1 MQSNLTI
8 PYGRSRGEPIAT
20 CDMGTLNWAISSITK
35 RVGEEPDGKFAASDR
50 RWLDEAHKVFEARSE
65 GVVVGGPVA
74 GAAPAAGAIAPARP
88 AAPLATQLVN
98 VPVGAIREA
107 AAATSA
113 LVKARELGHLI
124 SPAPAVGN
132 LPEGC
137 AINVSAVVVDIERE
151 TYAMSGTTERGL
163 SKVALDKIAGAL
175 GVDWDPQLSQRL
187 DDGSHPHYCHFQAV
201 GRLRNFDG
209 TWRTIQAH
217 KELDLRDGSALIED
231 ILAREAKKQEDA
243 TPQKPY
249 RGDGGRKE
257 IAGKRLHI
265 LSLCETEARLRAV
278 RSMGLRTGYTRE
290 ELAKPFVIAQVS
302 FDGYSED
309 PEARAQF
316 REGIMANFL
325 GASRSLYGKP
335 PVKELQ
341 QHTPPPL
348 SAYGDAGD
356 DEDGPPN
363 YGFGDPPKRTG
374 TDGDKW

>member
-1 MQSNLTI
+1 MQSTLLI
-8 PYGRSRGEPIAT
+8 PVGRAKGEPIASCSLENLDWT
-20 CDMGTLNWAISSITK
+20 INFIAKKL
-35 RVGEEPDGKFAASDR
+35 REEPTGRFAADNR
-50 RWLDEAHKVFEARSE
+50 RWLDEAQRVFGERSE
-65 GVVVGGPVA
+65 GVVVEGPTA
-74 GAAPAAGAIAPARP
+74 GAAPAAITQPRP
-88 AAPLATQLVN
+88 HAPLATQLVN

-107 AAATSA
+107 AAATTA

-137 AINVSAVVVDIERE
+137 AINVSAVVVDIDRE
-151 TYAMSGTTERGL
+151 TYAMSGTSERGL
-163 SKVALDKIAGAL
+163 SKVALDKIASAL

-201 GRLRNFDG
+201 GRVRNFDG

-231 ILAREAKKQEDA
+231 ILAREAKKQQE
-243 TPQKPY
+243 QGNSYK
-249 RGDGGRKE
+249 GDGGKKE

-290 ELAKPFVIAQVS
+290 ELAKPFVIAQIS

-325 GASRSLYGKP
+325 GGSRALYGKP

-341 QHTPPPL
+341 QHAPPPPL

-356 DEDGPPN
+356 EDDGPPN
-363 YGFGDPPKRTG
+363 YGFSEPRRTG
-374 TDGDKW
+374 TGGPY